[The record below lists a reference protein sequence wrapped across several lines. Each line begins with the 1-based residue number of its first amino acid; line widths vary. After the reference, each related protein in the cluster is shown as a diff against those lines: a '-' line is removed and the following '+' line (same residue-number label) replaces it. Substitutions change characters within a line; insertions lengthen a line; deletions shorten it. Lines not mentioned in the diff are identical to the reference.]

1 MATTSRNLTPPNLPV
16 APEGYDRRFME
27 VFSNT
32 LRLFLNT
39 VTNAI
44 NSPRP
49 HGSYYDTTTQT
60 NVSSVNGMALNNVVE
75 QFGVRVGS
83 PTSRVIVS
91 ETGIYNIQ
99 FSAQLDKDNSSSET
113 IYIWLRIN
121 GVDVP
126 YSASK
131 VTIKD
136 SSSETVLAWNFV
148 VTMRAGDYFEIVWSS
163 TDSTMKLL
171 AEVATASTPAI
182 PSVILTVTW
191 ASNITLSL

>member
-1 MATTSRNLTPPNLPV
+1 MTTTSRNLAPPNLPI
-16 APEGYDRRFME
+16 APNEYERRFME
-27 VFSNT
+27 QFSNA
-32 LRLFLNT
+32 LRLFFNT

-49 HGSYYDTTTQT
+49 HGSFYDTTTQT
-60 NVSSVNGMALNNVVE
+60 NASSVNGMKLNSVVE
-75 QFGVRVGS
+75 QFGVRIGS
-83 PTSRVIVS
+83 PTSRVIIA

-136 SSSETVLAWNFV
+136 NSSETVLAWNFV